1 MTFLDRLLG
10 RGGGDLL
17 EQQEETR
24 RIIRLLQEEL
34 TPEEVV
40 HDFVRQ
46 GVSVRQARRR
56 VQLVLKVQRQGCTCS
71 TRPRLPGRASSPWE
85 AISQRFENPCP
96 TVDIS
101 E

>member
-10 RGGGDLL
+10 RGGDDVL
-17 EQQEETR
+17 EQQEQAR

-40 HDFVRQ
+40 HDLVRQ
-46 GVSVRQARRR
+46 GVPARRARRR
-56 VQLVLKVQRQGCTCS
+56 VQLVLKVQQQGVHLFD
-71 TRPRLPGRASSPWE
+71 PPSSPG
-85 AISQRFENPCP
+85 
-96 TVDIS
+96 TS

>member
-1 MTFLDRLLG
+1 MTLLDRLLG

-17 EQQEETR
+17 DQQEETR

-34 TPEEVV
+34 TPEEVL
-40 HDFVRQ
+40 HDLVRQ

-56 VQLVLKVQRQGCTCS
+56 VQLVLKVQRQGVHLFDS
-71 TRPRLPGRASSPWE
+71 PSSP
-85 AISQRFENPCP
+85 R
-96 TVDIS
+96 TS

>member
-10 RGGGDLL
+10 RGGDDVL
-17 EQQEETR
+17 EQQEQTR

-40 HDFVRQ
+40 HDLVRQ
-46 GVSVRQARRR
+46 GVPARRAHRR
-56 VQLVLKVQRQGCTCS
+56 VRLVLKVQQQGVHLFD
-71 TRPRLPGRASSPWE
+71 PPSSPG
-85 AISQRFENPCP
+85 
-96 TVDIS
+96 TS